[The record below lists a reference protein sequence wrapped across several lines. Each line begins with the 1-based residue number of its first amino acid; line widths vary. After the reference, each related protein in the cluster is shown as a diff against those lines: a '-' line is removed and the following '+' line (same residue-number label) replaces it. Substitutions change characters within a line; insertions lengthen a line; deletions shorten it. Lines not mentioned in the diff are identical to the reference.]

1 MDYTRKNSGD
11 NIQDSEL
18 VKINQ
23 NTTIH
28 SLNNKTFVNN
38 SLFADSIKIN
48 VLNGNDTLMNQK
60 LNNTLFYNHNDDD
73 NKVNSTIRTQCIIFL
88 PLVCIIILL
97 PFFIFNNYLII
108 VDNKKIEEDIYNEKC
123 ISFILLILIF
133 LCYFLS
139 IKTSSKQMKIENYL
153 YKNITNNNN
162 EKNNIKNENNKN
174 EEKTNNND
182 NNINENIYSIKDFH
196 CKDENE
202 SQNIIYFDLKNYN
215 QVCNYC
221 HIRSFIRAT
230 HCLVCDECILFKQE
244 HCQYIINCI
253 GFNNIQ
259 YFINFLFW
267 SICGL
272 IYYSFFCIKFF
283 INFEYDKIGF
293 FITSLII
300 SNFIFNLMIL
310 IMLVNKINKLFKN
323 IWKNITQYEQQI
335 EENEKNNLAI
345 NINSNSNYKEH
356 NLFSI
361 GFLSH
366 LYYIIGPTPF
376 HFFLPLPKIKTYG
389 NNENC
394 PIFLK
399 CKFPNRLELIKYLAK
414 KDPKYK
420 DLLNDVESDP
430 NNYIKLCHDYYDDK
444 LIK

>member
-23 NTTIH
+23 NTTLN
-28 SLNNKTFVNN
+28 SLNNKTFVTN

-48 VLNGNDTLMNQK
+48 VLNSNDALMNQK

-97 PFFIFNNYLII
+97 PFFIYNNYLITA
-108 VDNKKIEEDIYNEKC
+108 DNKQIEENIYNQKC
-123 ISFILLILIF
+123 ISFIILILIF

-139 IKTSSKQMKIENYL
+139 IKTSSKQMKIEKYL

-162 EKNNIKNENNKN
+162 EVKKEENNIN
-174 EEKTNNND
+174 
-182 NNINENIYSIKDFH
+182 NENIYSIKDFH
-196 CKDENE
+196 SKDENK

-253 GFNNIQ
+253 CFNNIQ

-267 SICGL
+267 SIFGL
-272 IYYSFFCIKFF
+272 IYYSFYCIKFF
-283 INFEYDKIGF
+283 ISFEYDKTGLSVI
-293 FITSLII
+293 SLIV
-300 SNFIFNLMIL
+300 SNFVINLMIL
-310 IMLVNKINKLFKN
+310 IMLINKINKLFKN
-323 IWKNITQYEQQI
+323 IWKNITQYEQQT
-335 EENEKNNLAI
+335 EENEKNNLAV
-345 NINSNSNYKEH
+345 NINSNDYKEH
-356 NLFSI
+356 NLFNI

-376 HFFLPLPKIKTYG
+376 HFFLPLPKIKTFC

-430 NNYIKLCHDYYDDK
+430 NHYVKLCHDYYDDK
-444 LIK
+444 LIQ